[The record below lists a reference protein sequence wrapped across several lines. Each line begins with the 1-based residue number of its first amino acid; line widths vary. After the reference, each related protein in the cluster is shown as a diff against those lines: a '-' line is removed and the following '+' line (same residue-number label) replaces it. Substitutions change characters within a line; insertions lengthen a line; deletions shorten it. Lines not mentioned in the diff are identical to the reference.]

1 MASIAEWLNS
11 NSLRNYPFK
20 EDMVLNPTVGGLL
33 ATEIRIP
40 NYLIVDFVIT
50 IPGNATNRIY
60 LSTLALAG
68 DLLTFVFSDES
79 NIQVAIVTIDRAVH
93 TTNMAYTIAGSGAYG
108 DSIGRL
114 VVGDITNLANDLGE
128 GQYTF
133 TLAAAE
139 LEPCTVRPALRGV
152 TSLAVETDGIASDL
166 LYGHL
171 KFLAGSNIK
180 LTYLP
185 AYNTIR
191 VDAVNG
197 EGLNQVCP
205 CEATM
210 AETNI
215 VRTVNGIA
223 IEDVVI
229 QGDGQCVDVTVSG
242 NKVVISDTCSTPCCG
257 CPELEFLTESMK
269 VLDTTLANLE
279 QYSAKLAERINT
291 FVTNYIMT
299 IMSP

>member
-1 MASIAEWLNS
+1 MPAQLTEWLNS

-40 NYLIVDFVIT
+40 NYLLVDFVIT
-50 IPGNATNRIY
+50 IPGNATNRLY
-60 LSTLALAG
+60 LNTLAIVG
-68 DLLTFVFSDES
+68 NLLTFVFHDES
-79 NIQVAIVTIDRAVH
+79 GVQVAIVTVDRSTH
-93 TTNMAYTIAGSGAYG
+93 TTNQAYTVAGSGAY
-108 DSIGRL
+108 DDTIGRL
-114 VVGDITNLANDLGE
+114 VVGDLSQLDTDMAE

-133 TLAAAE
+133 TLATAE
-139 LEPCTVRPALRGV
+139 LEPCTIRPALRGV
-152 TSLAVETDGIASDL
+152 QSIAIESDGIASDRQ
-166 LYGHL
+166 YGHL
-171 KFLAGSNIK
+171 KFLAGSNVR
-180 LTYLP
+180 LTYLS

-191 VDAVNG
+191 VDAISG

-229 QGDGQCVDVTVSG
+229 EGDGQCVDVKLSG

-269 VLDTTLANLE
+269 VLDATLSNLE
-279 QYSAKLAERINT
+279 TYSAKLAERINT
-291 FVTNYIMT
+291 FVTNYILT
-299 IMSP
+299 VTP

>member
-1 MASIAEWLNS
+1 MTNQEWLNQ
-11 NSLRNYPFK
+11 NALRNYPFK

-40 NYLIVDFVIT
+40 NSLIVDFVIT
-50 IPGNATNRIY
+50 IPGSATNRIY
-60 LSTLALAG
+60 LSTLTLVG
-68 DLLTFVFSDES
+68 NLLTFVFSDES
-79 NIQVAIVTIDRAVH
+79 DVQVAIVTIDLDTHV
-93 TTNMAYTIAGSGAYG
+93 TNQAYTIAGSGTY
-108 DSIGRL
+108 DDTIGRL
-114 VVGDITNLANDLGE
+114 VIGDLSRLDVDLAE

-133 TLAAAE
+133 TLTTAE
-139 LEPCTVRPALRGV
+139 FEPCTIRPALRGV
-152 TSLAVETDGIASDL
+152 QSLVIESDGITSAK

-171 KFLAGSNIK
+171 KFLAGSNVR

-191 VDAVNG
+191 VDAISG
-197 EGLNQVCP
+197 EGLNQKCP
-205 CEATM
+205 CESTM

-229 QGDGQCVDVTVSG
+229 EGDGQCVDVKVSG

-269 VLDTTLANLE
+269 VLEATLSNLE
-279 QYSAKLAERINT
+279 AYSAKLAERINT
-291 FVTNYIMT
+291 FVTNYILT
-299 IMSP
+299 IAP